1 MTIRAEHTKPAL
13 KVISRL
19 NAKIARLRLVPIS
32 LGEKAET

>member
-1 MTIRAEHTKPAL
+1 MTVRAEHAKSAL

-32 LGEKAET
+32 LGNKAEA